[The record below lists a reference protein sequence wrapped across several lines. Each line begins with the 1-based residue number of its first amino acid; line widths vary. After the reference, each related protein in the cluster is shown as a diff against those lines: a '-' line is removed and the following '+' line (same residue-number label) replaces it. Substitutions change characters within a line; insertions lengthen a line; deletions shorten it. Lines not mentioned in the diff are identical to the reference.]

1 MNLTDEQIIKA
12 WECCCPP
19 SCNCK
24 ECPMQGV
31 NGCWVELKYETLNLI
46 KRLQAENEGLQT
58 TKKLNKKQI
67 TELKQHILKLQHILI
82 SFMNE
87 VENWEHKH
95 NIDTSKIPQIAVL
108 GTEKGN
114 IIKQIKSEARKE
126 LAERLRDELGEE
138 LIYEQYPFVGCAIDN
153 ILEEMEQEENVH

>member
-1 MNLTDEQIIKA
+1 MNYTDEQIIKA
-12 WECCCPP
+12 MECCIGNTPCG
-19 SCNCK
+19 
-24 ECPMQGV
+24 ECPM
-31 NGCWVELKYETLNLI
+31 LKTTNCMHKVFGYALDLFN
-46 KRLQAENEGLQT
+46 RLKAENELLQT
-58 TKKLNKKQI
+58 TKKLDKKQI

-126 LAERLRDELGEE
+126 FAERLKKKIVQEFYIDEGDVNNL
-138 LIYEQYPFVGCAIDN
+138 
-153 ILEEMEQEENVH
+153 LEEMEKGNG